1 MSKSVIAPWQ
11 QLQTLLLD
19 PLPLARKRFLCEQCQ
34 EALPLFITDE
44 LARQPIDT
52 LYPDVARHLDECPR
66 CLAEYEALSQLTE
79 LALYG

>member
-1 MSKSVIAPWQ
+1 MTKSVIAPWQ
-11 QLQTLLLD
+11 QLQTFLLD

-44 LARQPIDT
+44 LARQPVDT
-52 LYPDVARHLDECPR
+52 RYPDVAWHLDECPQ
-66 CLAEYEALSQLTE
+66 CLAEYEALSQLIE